1 MKIILGIN
9 SYHADSSACIVKNGK
24 VLAAI
29 EEERINR
36 IKHWAGFPEK
46 SIRECIKLSGIN
58 YNEITDIA
66 INTKPTSNL
75 PHKFIFFFKNYF
87 FSKKILEIFFRYK
100 KRIAIKNLLLK
111 EFNFGN
117 RVRFHFIDH
126 HIAHISSAF
135 YPSNFEKAVGLTIDG
150 SGDFSTLTISE
161 CSKNKIKIIKKILF
175 PHSLGIFYEAM
186 TQFIG
191 FRNYGDEYKLMG
203 LAPYGRPIYQN
214 IIQENILKKN
224 NKNFFKLNLNYFNH
238 NKSNFSYKFDGVPD
252 QAKILDEKIFK
263 LFGKI
268 DISDDI
274 FKKNFAAS
282 VQKSYENIFQQI
294 LNFIKK
300 NNYSNNLVFAGGCAL
315 NSSANKEI
323 IYDKYFKSI
332 FIPFAPGDGGG
343 AIGAA
348 LYVNNK
354 HNKKTVNNLSPYL
367 GSSYTDNE
375 VLEQFEDY
383 KKKLNITEY
392 KNETDLIE
400 KAVEM
405 LNEQKVIG
413 WFQGRMEF
421 GPRALGNRSIL
432 ADPRNKNMK
441 EIINKKI
448 KKRENFR
455 PFAPSIL
462 NEEKLEW
469 YKTNKFNN
477 LYMSSVEIIN
487 KEKKKYLEA
496 VTHVDDTGRLQSV
509 MFDINSRYYAL
520 IKKFFL
526 KTGIPVLLNTSFN
539 ENEPI
544 VRTPIEAFDCL
555 LRTDIDALFINNFK
569 ITKK

>member
-1 MKIILGIN
+1 
-9 SYHADSSACIVKNGK
+9 
-24 VLAAI
+24 
-29 EEERINR
+29 
-36 IKHWAGFPEK
+36 
-46 SIRECIKLSGIN
+46 
-58 YNEITDIA
+58 
-66 INTKPTSNL
+66 
-75 PHKFIFFFKNYF
+75 
-87 FSKKILEIFFRYK
+87 
-100 KRIAIKNLLLK
+100 
-111 EFNFGN
+111 
-117 RVRFHFIDH
+117 
-126 HIAHISSAF
+126 
-135 YPSNFEKAVGLTIDG
+135 
-150 SGDFSTLTISE
+150 
-161 CSKNKIKIIKKILF
+161 
-175 PHSLGIFYEAM
+175 M

-191 FRNYGDEYKLMG
+191 FKNYGDEYKLMG
-203 LAPYGRPIYQN
+203 LAPYGKPIYQN

-252 QAKILDEKIFK
+252 QAKILNENIFK

-282 VQKSYENIFQQI
+282 VQKSYENIFKQI
-294 LNFIKK
+294 LNFIKE

-354 HNKKTVNNLSPYL
+354 QNKKTVNNLSPYL

-375 VLEQFEDY
+375 VLVQFEDY

-392 KNETDLIE
+392 KNESDLIH

-469 YKTNKFNN
+469 YKANKLNN

-487 KEKKKYLEA
+487 KDKKKNLEA
-496 VTHVDDTGRLQSV
+496 VTHVDDTGRVQNV
-509 MFDINSRYYAL
+509 IFDINSRYYTL